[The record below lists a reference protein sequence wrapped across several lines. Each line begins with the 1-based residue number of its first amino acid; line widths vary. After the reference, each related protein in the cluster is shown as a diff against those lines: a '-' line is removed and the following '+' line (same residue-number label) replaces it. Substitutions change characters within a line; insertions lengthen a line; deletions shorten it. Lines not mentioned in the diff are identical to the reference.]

1 MILRGK
7 AQGLLFFC
15 RKTGHL
21 NSILI
26 IMLNFIFILQLR
38 KGISLKH
45 IEVMC
50 YNSNGS
56 NVKMG
61 IMLEMGNYHTLFDH
75 DKEIK
80 YFDYSGEQ
88 N

>member
-26 IMLNFIFILQLR
+26 IVLNFIFILQLR
-38 KGISLKH
+38 KRISLKH

-50 YNSNGS
+50 YNSNGY

-61 IMLEMGNYHTLFDH
+61 IMLEMGI
-75 DKEIK
+75 IK
-80 YFDYSGEQ
+80 PYLIMIRE
-88 N
+88 